1 MVISDFAW
9 ATPFVAAREKG
20 ETMTRYTA
28 TPDIKPGRTMFVVS
42 LLMFAL
48 AEATPG

>member
-1 MVISDFAW
+1 
-9 ATPFVAAREKG
+9 
-20 ETMTRYTA
+20 MTRNTA
-28 TPDIKPGRTMFVVS
+28 ILGSKPGRATFVVS